1 MSVRDWSDEDLRR
14 FVVRV
19 REVGDLLGEGL
30 NESER
35 ELFTAQAM
43 VRIVPEVQRRLL
55 ATVGVE
61 TAPTGVAAVAC
72 NVVEQCGW
80 GARHTWLLV
89 CRDPWEFLTD
99 AVFREVRSAYRHT
112 IGKRDKKRL
121 KRIAD
126 ASSRTEIA
134 AGGESAA

>member
-1 MSVRDWSDEDLRR
+1 MSARDWSDEDLRR
-14 FVVRV
+14 FVMRV
-19 REVGDLLGEGL
+19 REVGGILGEGL
-30 NESER
+30 SESER
-35 ELFTAQAM
+35 ELFAAQAM
-43 VRIVPEVQRRLL
+43 VRVVPEVQRRLL

-72 NVVEQCGW
+72 NVVEQLGW

-99 AVFREVRSAYRHT
+99 AVFGEVKSAYKQT

-121 KRIAD
+121 KGIAD
-126 ASSRTEIA
+126 ASNRAEIA
-134 AGGESAA
+134 AGGDSAA

>member
-1 MSVRDWSDEDLRR
+1 MSAREWSDEDLRR
-14 FVVRV
+14 FVVRA
-19 REVGDLLGEGL
+19 REAGGILSDGL
-30 NESER
+30 SESER
-35 ELFTAQAM
+35 ELFAAQAM

-89 CRDPWEFLTD
+89 CRDPWDYLTD
-99 AVFREVRSAYRHT
+99 AVFREVRSAYKQT

-121 KRIAD
+121 KGIAD
-126 ASSRTEIA
+126 ASNRTEISV
-134 AGGESAA
+134 GGESAA

>member
-1 MSVRDWSDEDLRR
+1 MSTRDWSDEDLRR

-19 REVGDLLGEGL
+19 REVSGFLGEGL
-30 NESER
+30 SEAER
-35 ELFTAQAM
+35 ELFVTQAI

-89 CRDPWEFLTD
+89 CRDPWDYLTD
-99 AVFREVRSAYRHT
+99 AVFREVKSAYKQT

-121 KRIAD
+121 KGIAD
-126 ASSRTEIA
+126 ASKRSNSS
-134 AGGESAA
+134 AGGETAA

>member
-1 MSVRDWSDEDLRR
+1 MSTREWSDEDLRR

-19 REVGDLLGEGL
+19 REVGGILGEGL
-30 NESER
+30 SESER
-35 ELFTAQAM
+35 EQFTVQAI

-72 NVVEQCGW
+72 NVVEQFGW

-89 CRDPWEFLTD
+89 CRDPWVYLTD
-99 AVFREVRSAYRHT
+99 AVFREVKSAYKQT

-121 KRIAD
+121 KAIAD
-126 ASSRTEIA
+126 ASKQTEIST
-134 AGGESAA
+134 GGESAA